1 MKKYTLYIL
10 VFVLFNSCVE
20 EIDLQ
25 NFTSETVLVVEANLT
40 NEYKHQSIKLSRST
54 PLDSI
59 RLMYEANAIVRVKDN
74 QQNIYQFTEMTN
86 GVYTS
91 AQAFQAT
98 INTQYTLEIE
108 TIDGE
113 IYTSTPQKFDALN
126 DIDDINIEIDSD
138 SFNQKGVSIS
148 VTSES
153 QNTKAN
159 YYKYT
164 YEETYIVRA
173 PYWSPYKLVIGNS
186 PRNIGRADNLDAEAS
201 RTCYKTEKSI
211 DLIQTETSSLS
222 TNSVHNFP
230 IQFIQQT
237 NSKIWH
243 RYSILVTQHI
253 QSYDA
258 YIYYKTLKKLSISE
272 NVFSQV
278 QQGFIVGN
286 MSATSNLDKKVIG
299 LFEVNSV
306 SQKRVFFNF
315 IDLFPNHGLSFTKG
329 CIIEAPK
336 IIEAVDGDVSY
347 PLYEA
352 LTVRKL
358 RFARDNEVLTTQL
371 PGPFKITK
379 KECVDCRYTASNL
392 KPSFWVD

>member
-10 VFVLFNSCVE
+10 VFILFTSCVE

-25 NFTSETVLVVEANLT
+25 NFASETILVVEANLT
-40 NEYKHQSIKLSRST
+40 NEIKHHSVKLSRST

-59 RLMYEANAIVRVKDN
+59 SLMYETNAIVRIKDD
-74 QQNIYQFTEMTN
+74 QQNVYQFTEMNN

-91 AQAFQAT
+91 TQAFKAE
-98 INTQYTLEIE
+98 INTLYTLEIK
-108 TIDGE
+108 TADGE
-113 IYTSTPQKFDALN
+113 TYTSSPQKFDAVN
-126 DIDDINIEIDSD
+126 EIDDVKFKIDSD
-138 SFNQKGVSIS
+138 IFNQTGVSIS

-153 QNTKAN
+153 NNTKAN

-173 PYWSPYKLVIGNS
+173 PYWSLYKLVIGNS
-186 PRNIGRADNLDAEAS
+186 PRSIGRADNLDAEAS

-211 DLIQTETSSLS
+211 NLIQTETSSLS

-243 RYSILVTQHI
+243 RYSIIVKQHI

-286 MSATSNLDKKVIG
+286 INATSNLDKKVIG

-315 IDLFPNHGLSFTKG
+315 IDLFPRHGLSFTKD
-329 CIIEAPK
+329 CLIEAPK
-336 IIEAVDGDVSY
+336 IIEVVDGDVSY

-358 RFARDNEVLTTQL
+358 RFARDNEVPTTQL

-379 KECVDCRYTASNL
+379 KECVDCRYTASNI
-392 KPSFWVD
+392 KPSFWID

>member
-10 VFVLFNSCVE
+10 VFMLCTSCVE
-20 EIDLQ
+20 EIDLR
-25 NFTSETVLVVEANLT
+25 NFTSDTILVVEANLT
-40 NEYKHQSIKLSRST
+40 NEIKHHSVKLSRTT
-54 PLDSI
+54 PLDSVST
-59 RLMYEANAIVRVKDN
+59 LYETNAIVRIKDD
-74 QQNIYQFTEMTN
+74 QQNVYLFTEMNN

-91 AQAFQAT
+91 TQAFKAE
-98 INTQYTLEIE
+98 INTNYTLEIK
-108 TIDGE
+108 TTDGE
-113 IYTSTPQKFDALN
+113 TYISTPQKVEAIN
-126 DIDDINIEIDSD
+126 DIDDIKIKIDSN
-138 SFNQKGVSIS
+138 SSNQTGVTIY

-153 QNTKAN
+153 ENTKAN

-173 PYWSPYKLVIGNS
+173 PYWSLYKLVIGNS
-186 PRNIGRADNLDAEAS
+186 PRNIVRNDNLDAEAS

-211 DLIQTETSSLS
+211 DLLQTETRSLS
-222 TNSVHNFP
+222 SNSVINFP
-230 IQFIQQT
+230 IQFIKQT
-237 NSKIWH
+237 DSKIWH
-243 RYSILVTQHI
+243 RYSIIVKQHI

-286 MSATSNLDKKVIG
+286 MNATSNLDKKIIG

-315 IDLFPNHGLSFTKG
+315 IDLFPNHGLSFTKD
-329 CIIEAPK
+329 CLIEAPK
-336 IIEAVDGDVSY
+336 IIEVVDGDVSY

-358 RFARDNEVLTTQL
+358 RFARDNEVPTTQL
-371 PGPFKITK
+371 PGRFKITK
-379 KECVDCRYTASNL
+379 KECVDCRYIASNI
-392 KPSFWVD
+392 KPNFWID

>member
-10 VFVLFNSCVE
+10 VFMLFNSCVE

-25 NFTSETVLVVEANLT
+25 DFTSESILVVEANLT
-40 NEYKHQSIKLSRST
+40 NELKYHSVKLSRT
-54 PLDSI
+54 VPLQSESP
-59 RLMYEANAIVRVKDN
+59 LYETNAIVTIKDDK
-74 QQNIYQFTEMTN
+74 QNVFLFNEINN

-91 AQAFQAT
+91 TQAFKAE
-98 INTQYTLEIE
+98 INTLYILEIK
-108 TIDGE
+108 TTDGE
-113 IYTSTPQKFDALN
+113 TYTSAPQKIEAIN
-126 DIDDINIEIDSD
+126 DIDNIKVEIDS
-138 SFNQKGVSIS
+138 NKYNEKGVRVY

-186 PRNIGRADNLDAEAS
+186 PRNIVRNDNLDAEAG
-201 RTCYKTEKSI
+201 RTCYKTEKS
-211 DLIQTETSSLS
+211 LNLLQTETRSLS
-222 TNSVHNFP
+222 SNSVINFP
-230 IQFIQQT
+230 VQFIKQT
-237 NSKIWH
+237 DSKIWH
-243 RYSILVTQHI
+243 RYSILVKQHI
-253 QSYDA
+253 QSYNA

-286 MSATSNLDKKVIG
+286 MNATSNLDKKVIG

-315 IDLFPNHGLSFTKG
+315 IDLFPNHGLSFTKD
-329 CIIEAPK
+329 CLIEAPK
-336 IIEAVDGDVSY
+336 IIEVVDGDVNY

-352 LTVRKL
+352 LTIRKL
-358 RFARDNEVLTTQL
+358 RFARDNEFPTIQL
-371 PGPFKITK
+371 PGPFKITT
-379 KECVDCRYTASNL
+379 KECVDCRYTASNIR
-392 KPSFWVD
+392 PTFWID

>member
-1 MKKYTLYIL
+1 M
-10 VFVLFNSCVE
+10 LFNSCVE

-25 NFTSETVLVVEANLT
+25 DFTSESILVVEANLT
-40 NEYKHQSIKLSRST
+40 NELKYHSVKLSRT
-54 PLDSI
+54 VPLQSESP
-59 RLMYEANAIVRVKDN
+59 LYETNAIVTIKDDK
-74 QQNIYQFTEMTN
+74 QNVFLFNEINN

-91 AQAFQAT
+91 TQAFKAE
-98 INTQYTLEIE
+98 INTLYILEIK
-108 TIDGE
+108 TTDGE
-113 IYTSTPQKFDALN
+113 TYTSAPQKIEAIN
-126 DIDDINIEIDSD
+126 DIDNIKVEIDS
-138 SFNQKGVSIS
+138 NKYNEKGVRVY

-186 PRNIGRADNLDAEAS
+186 PRNIVRNDNLDAEAG
-201 RTCYKTEKSI
+201 RTCYKTEKS
-211 DLIQTETSSLS
+211 LNLLQTETRSLS
-222 TNSVHNFP
+222 SNSVINFP
-230 IQFIQQT
+230 VQFIKQT
-237 NSKIWH
+237 DSKIWH
-243 RYSILVTQHI
+243 RYSILVKQHI
-253 QSYDA
+253 QSYNA

-286 MSATSNLDKKVIG
+286 MNATSNLDKKVIG

-315 IDLFPNHGLSFTKG
+315 IDLFPNHGLSFTKD
-329 CIIEAPK
+329 CLIEAPK
-336 IIEAVDGDVSY
+336 IIEVVDGDVNY

-352 LTVRKL
+352 LTIRKL
-358 RFARDNEVLTTQL
+358 RFARDNEFPTIQL
-371 PGPFKITK
+371 PGPFKITT
-379 KECVDCRYTASNL
+379 KECVDCRYTASNIR
-392 KPSFWVD
+392 PTFWID

>member
-10 VFVLFNSCVE
+10 VFILFNSCVE

-25 NFTSETVLVVEANLT
+25 NFSSDNILVIEANLT
-40 NEYKHQSIKLSRST
+40 NELKHHSVKLSRIDSLDSST
-54 PLDSI
+54 PL
-59 RLMYEANAIVRVKDN
+59 YETNAIVSIKDN
-74 QQNIYQFTEMTN
+74 KQNVFLFNEGNN
-86 GVYTS
+86 GTYTS
-91 AQAFQAT
+91 DQIFKAE
-98 INTQYTLEIE
+98 INTTYILEIK
-108 TIDGE
+108 TTDGE
-113 IYTSTPQKFDALN
+113 VYTSTPQKIEAVN
-126 DIDDINIEIDSD
+126 DIDDVNIKIDSD
-138 SFNQKGVSIS
+138 SFNQIGVSIS
-148 VTSES
+148 VTSEN

-173 PYWSPYKLVIGNS
+173 PYWSLYKLVIGNS
-186 PRNIGRADNLDAEAS
+186 PRNIVRNDNPDAEAS

-243 RYSILVTQHI
+243 RYSINVKQHI

-258 YIYYKTLKKLSISE
+258 YIYYKTLKKLSITE

-315 IDLFPNHGLSFTKG
+315 IDLFPNHGLSFTKD
-329 CIIEAPK
+329 CDIEAPK
-336 IIEAVDGDVSY
+336 IVEAVDGDVSY

-358 RFARDNEVLTTQL
+358 RFARDNEVPTTQL

-379 KECVDCRYTASNL
+379 KECVDCRYTASNI

>member
-10 VFVLFNSCVE
+10 AFILFNSCTE

-25 NFTSETVLVVEANLT
+25 NFTSESILVVEANLT
-40 NEYKHQSIKLSRST
+40 NEIKHHSVKLSRTAPLEPET
-54 PLDSI
+54 PL
-59 RLMYEANAIVRVKDN
+59 YETNAIVTIKDDK
-74 QQNIYQFTEMTN
+74 QNVFIFNEMTN

-91 AQAFQAT
+91 TQAFKAE
-98 INTQYTLEIE
+98 INTNYILEIK
-108 TIDGE
+108 TTDGE
-113 IYTSTPQKFDALN
+113 LYTSTPQKIEAIN
-126 DIDDINIEIDSD
+126 DIDDVKVEIDSD
-138 SFNQKGVSIS
+138 SFNQTGVSIS

-186 PRNIGRADNLDAEAS
+186 PRNIVRNDKLDPEAS

-211 DLIQTETSSLS
+211 NLLQTETKSLS
-222 TNSVHNFP
+222 TNSVTNFP
-230 IQFIQQT
+230 VQFIKKT

-243 RYSILVTQHI
+243 RYSILVKQHI
-253 QSYDA
+253 QSYNA
-258 YIYYKTLKKLSISE
+258 YTYYKTLKKLSISE
-272 NVFSQV
+272 NTFSQV
-278 QQGFIVGN
+278 QQGFIIGN
-286 MSATSNLDKKVIG
+286 INATSNLEKKVVG
-299 LFEVNSV
+299 FFEVNSV

-315 IDLFPNHGLSFTKG
+315 IDLFPNHGLSFTKD

-336 IIEAVDGDVSY
+336 RFEPEANY

-352 LTVRKL
+352 LTIQKMVY
-358 RFARDNEVLTTQL
+358 ARLNEVPTLEL
-371 PGPFKITK
+371 PGPYKITT
-379 KECVDCRYTASNL
+379 KECADCRYTASNI
-392 KPSFWVD
+392 KPNFWID